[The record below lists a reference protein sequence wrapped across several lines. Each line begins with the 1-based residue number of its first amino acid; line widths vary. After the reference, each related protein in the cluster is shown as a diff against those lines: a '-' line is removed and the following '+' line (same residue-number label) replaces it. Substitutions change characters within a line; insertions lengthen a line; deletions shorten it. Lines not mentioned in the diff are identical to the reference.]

1 MSNLQNL
8 GPVSTWQIK
17 NFPDGLRRAIVTRA
31 DEEKVTVGELLTRII
46 VAVMAADWQVGQAG
60 QAGQAAV
67 NPSDTRSTEA
77 DLARI
82 ERAIGAAVSL
92 AAAPEV
98 PAAFRR
104 RVNRLLRESL
114 PAAKLRVGGGRQKLL
129 AAPDPRSPAN
139 GGDDGA

>member
-60 QAGQAAV
+60 QVAV

-82 ERAIGAAVSL
+82 ERAVGAAVSL